1 MVTVIKYAKDAMS
14 PLSKLCLAH
23 PWWRVVESMKSED
36 VTLDLRLETWSG
48 DKGGKE
54 EDGSHFK
61 R

>member
-23 PWWRVVESMKSED
+23 PWRVVESMKSED
-36 VTLDLRLETWSG
+36 MTLDLRLETWSG